1 MTAAEPVI
9 EQQTIRRGFGT
20 GVRPGPLPAVA
31 RKLVVPLLLLVI
43 WQLVVELGLYSRG
56 QLPLPIDVLAA
67 VRELYERG
75 QLFPNVGVSVQRV
88 AIGFAWGAAI
98 ALMFGLTV
106 GVSRT
111 IEDYLAPTLQAIRA
125 VPSLAWVPLLILWMG
140 IGEEPKLTLVAI
152 GAFFP
157 IYTNLVAGI
166 RQIDRKLVEVGR
178 AYGLQG
184 LALVRGVMLPASL
197 PSLFTGLRLGLAQAW
212 LFLVAAELIASSRGL
227 GFLLTNSA
235 NTSRVDI
242 TVMSIIMLALLG
254 KTTDWLLQL
263 GERRILRWSDTF
275 QGNQ

>member
-1 MTAAEPVI
+1 MAETAI
-9 EQQTIRRGFGT
+9 EQQAVKREREAGTVSIPGLGF
-20 GVRPGPLPAVA
+20 L
-31 RKLVVPLLLLVI
+31 RKLVVPLLLLLL
-43 WQLVVELGLYSRG
+43 WQLVVAAGIYTRG
-56 QLPLPIDVLAA
+56 QLPAPLDVLAA
-67 VRELYERG
+67 VQELYARDR
-75 QLFPNVGVSVQRV
+75 LFLNIGVSVQRV
-88 AIGFAWGAAI
+88 AFGFAWGAVV
-98 ALMFGLTV
+98 ALVFGLTV

-111 IEDYLAPTLQAIRA
+111 MEDFIGPTLQAIRA

-140 IGEEPKLTLVAI
+140 IGEEPKIVLVAI

-178 AYGLQG
+178 AYGLKG

-227 GFLLTNSA
+227 GFLLTDSA

-242 TVMSIIMLALLG
+242 TVMSIILLALLG

-263 GERRILRWSDTF
+263 LERRILRWSDTF
-275 QGNQ
+275 QGGK

>member
-1 MTAAEPVI
+1 
-9 EQQTIRRGFGT
+9 
-20 GVRPGPLPAVA
+20 
-31 RKLVVPLLLLVI
+31 
-43 WQLVVELGLYSRG
+43 
-56 QLPLPIDVLAA
+56 
-67 VRELYERG
+67 
-75 QLFPNVGVSVQRV
+75 
-88 AIGFAWGAAI
+88 
-98 ALMFGLTV
+98 
-106 GVSRT
+106 
-111 IEDYLAPTLQAIRA
+111 
-125 VPSLAWVPLLILWMG
+125 MG

-178 AYGLQG
+178 AYGLRG
-184 LALVRGVMLPASL
+184 LALVRGVMFPASL

-263 GERRILRWSDTF
+263 VERRILRWSDTF

>member
-1 MTAAEPVI
+1 MAAVEPVI
-9 EQQTIRRGFGT
+9 EQQTIGRGLGS
-20 GVRPGPLPAVA
+20 GVRPGPLPGLA
-31 RKLVVPLLLLVI
+31 RKLVVPLLLLLV

-67 VRELYERG
+67 VRELYDRG
-75 QLFPNVGVSVQRV
+75 QLFPNIAVSVQRV
-88 AIGFAWGAAI
+88 AVGFAWGAAI
-98 ALMFGLTV
+98 ALVFGLAV

-111 IEDYLAPTLQAIRA
+111 VEDYVAPTLQAIRA

-178 AYGLQG
+178 AYGLRG

-263 GERRILRWSDTF
+263 VERRILRWSDTF

>member
-1 MTAAEPVI
+1 MTAAEPIV
-9 EQQTIRRGFGT
+9 EQQRVGRDIGPGLNL
-20 GVRPGPLPAVA
+20 GPLPGLA
-31 RKLVVPLLLLVI
+31 RKLVVPLLLLVV

-67 VRELYERG
+67 VRELYDRG
-75 QLFPNVGVSVQRV
+75 QLFPNIGVSVQRV
-88 AIGFAWGAAI
+88 LVGFGWGAAI
-98 ALMFGLTV
+98 ALVFGLSV

-111 IEDYLAPTLQAIRA
+111 VEEYVGPTLQAIRA

-178 AYGLQG
+178 AYGLRG

-263 GERRILRWSDTF
+263 VERRILRWSDTF